1 MYGAIIGDIVG
12 SKFEFDRGSK
22 TREFELFTS
31 VDTFT
36 DDTVMTCA
44 VAEAIMDAGRNSSEG
59 KMKAYIVD
67 AMKRWGKMY
76 PDAGYGGRFR
86 EWLRSSAPK
95 PYGSYGNGSG
105 MRVSSVGWFYESL
118 DKTLEVARWSAEVT
132 HNHPEGVKGAE
143 AVAGAIY
150 MARKG
155 ASFGE
160 IKAFWESPR
169 IGYDLSRTL
178 DEIRPTYHHV
188 ESCQETMPEAFTC
201 FLESSANLLGE
212 AGFERTIRNVAYI
225 GGDVDTLGAIA
236 GAVAEAY
243 FGVPSDMAAKARTY
257 LDSEIKDVVMRFYR
271 EIGISLAVEAS

>member
-31 VDTFT
+31 VDMFT

-44 VAEAIMDAGRNSSEG
+44 VAEALMDAGRNASEG

-67 AMKRWGKMY
+67 AMKRWGKKY
-76 PDAGYGGRFR
+76 PNAGYGARFMG
-86 EWLRSSAPK
+86 WLESPMPK
-95 PYGSYGNGSG
+95 PYGSFGNGSG
-105 MRVSSVGWFYESL
+105 MRVSPVGWMYDSL

-143 AVAGAIY
+143 AVAGAVY

-155 ASFGE
+155 ASFEE
-160 IKAFWESPR
+160 IKSFWKSPR

-178 DEIRPTYHHV
+178 DDIRPHYRHV

-201 FLESSANLLGE
+201 FLEAASVLLGE
-212 AGFERTIRNVAYI
+212 AGFERTIRNTAYI

-236 GAVAEAY
+236 GAVAESY
-243 FGVPSDMAAKARTY
+243 FGVPSDMVAKARTY
-257 LDSEIKDVVMRFYR
+257 LDSDIKDVVERFYR
-271 EIGISLAVEAS
+271 EIGISLAMEAS